1 MLGPFLVW
9 AVPPLPAMLYQIKN
23 FSQCLFLQLVYIA
36 TQIFVSTKFIMWNNV
51 MNIGQYMKSKQLLFT
66 EKFICLA
73 ILSVNSV
80 YRFSKIYLSCSLS
93 FTTSNS
99 SCFSKM
105 AFVGVHYEPVICF
118 EEEQDIPNTYE
129 KSRKSQCVRCNAR
142 KC

>member
-1 MLGPFLVW
+1 MLGPFLVG

-36 TQIFVSTKFIMWNNV
+36 TQIFVKTKFIMWNNV
-51 MNIGQYMKSKQLLFT
+51 MNIGQLLFT

-93 FTTSNS
+93 FTTNNS

-105 AFVGVHYEPVICF
+105 ALVGVRYLPVICF